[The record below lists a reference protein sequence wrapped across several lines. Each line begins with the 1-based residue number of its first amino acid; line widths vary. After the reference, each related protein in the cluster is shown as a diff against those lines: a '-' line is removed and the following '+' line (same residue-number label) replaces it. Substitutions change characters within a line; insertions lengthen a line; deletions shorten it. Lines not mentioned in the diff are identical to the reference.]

1 METDCVFTGRRI
13 EIEAQAKVLV
23 TASLPKAALAEELCS
38 RRETW
43 GEAGLRSIAAIDDA
57 AAPGTIA
64 ATVFAGR
71 R

>member
-1 METDCVFTGRRI
+1 MEADCVFTGRRI

-23 TASLPKAALAEELCS
+23 TARLPKAALAEELCS

-43 GEAGLRSIAAIDDA
+43 GDA

-64 ATVFAGR
+64 AAVFVGR
-71 R
+71 H